1 MVGALTLASSTRRRR
16 YRYAEGGD
24 VGDDPGSDVYNYAT
38 TSDSAASAPPQS
50 DEQRGALG
58 DAAQNGDAENAIDR
72 GTRNLGAQVRQQ
84 QVNSILAAGG
94 QQPSPMFQ
102 VPPSNV
108 VTDPSR
114 APGATNIPMLAAAG
128 AFLKPTHSGG
138 FSEALGNAFSAAV
151 PEIDKQRQLAETA
164 QLRKAQMDQTGA
176 IWGGRLGIQGDRAE
190 TYRQSVAGRLAVQ
203 NRVADLKAAGLSE
216 TEAWHQATLELNAHK
231 LDALVTHY
239 ESQDI
244 AKERSGDQRDRSL
257 DQGDTRLQQGS
268 EKIELAKTR
277 IQNTQDYHDAQ
288 LRLRATLGDNSNS
301 NAVLARATT
310 LSASTGQPLSKSVD
324 QVLSQMGRTRNAVP
338 AISVPTP
345 QRQSAAPAAPAP
357 GGGGGLV
364 DQARAAIA
372 QGAPRDAVIAKLK
385 EMGGDLSGL

>member
-216 TEAWHQATLELNAHK
+216 TEAWHQATLELNTHK

-239 ESQDI
+239 ESQDT

-257 DQGDTRLQQGS
+257 DQTDERLKQGS
-268 EKIELAKTR
+268 QKIELAKTR
-277 IQNTQDYHDAQ
+277 IQNTQEWHDAQ
-288 LRLRATLGDNSNS
+288 LDLRAKLGDNANT
-301 NAVLARATT
+301 NAMMRDATT
-310 LSASTGQPLSKSVD
+310 LAASTNMPFKKAME
-324 QVLSQMGRTRNAVP
+324 QVMARRPEVAG
-338 AISVPTP
+338 AIPPIAP
-345 QRQSAAPAAPAP
+345 QRQGAAPAPAAPQILP
-357 GGGGGLV
+357 MPKT
-364 DQARAAIA
+364 AA
-372 QGAPRDAVIAKLK
+372 DAVPGSVYNTARGPARWDGSQFIPV
-385 EMGGDLSGL
+385 GQ